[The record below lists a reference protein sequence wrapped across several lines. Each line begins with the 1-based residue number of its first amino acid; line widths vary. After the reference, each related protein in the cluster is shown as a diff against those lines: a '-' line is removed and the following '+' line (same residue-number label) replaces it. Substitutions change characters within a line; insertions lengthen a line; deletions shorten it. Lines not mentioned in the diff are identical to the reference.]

1 MRISRPD
8 RSSSIDYNEYILT
21 PLEYLRL
28 FITAL
33 LADMLV
39 AYTFYQSR
47 RVLLFTLPLCLLYP
61 FSCRK
66 ALCEKRRQQL
76 LTEFKESLAILSSF
90 LSAGYST
97 ENAFRASIG
106 ELERLFS
113 PDAMIVREF

>member
-1 MRISRPD
+1 MVRSLKSLRISRPD

-47 RVLLFTLPLCLLYP
+47 RVLLVTLPLCLLYP
-61 FSCRK
+61 FSW
-66 ALCEKRRQQL
+66 L
-76 LTEFKESLAILSSF
+76 LTAAAEIVYFIFSYRQAIRIFHEREALAQL
-90 LSAGYST
+90 
-97 ENAFRASIG
+97 
-106 ELERLFS
+106 
-113 PDAMIVREF
+113 

>member
-8 RSSSIDYNEYILT
+8 KSSSIDYNEYILT

-47 RVLLFTLPLCLLYP
+47 RVLLEIDDGEIDVDCNFGACPYEAECQLAAAI
-61 FSCRK
+61 R
-66 ALCEKRRQQL
+66 EKV
-76 LTEFKESLAILSSF
+76 EESK
-90 LSAGYST
+90 
-97 ENAFRASIG
+97 
-106 ELERLFS
+106 
-113 PDAMIVREF
+113 